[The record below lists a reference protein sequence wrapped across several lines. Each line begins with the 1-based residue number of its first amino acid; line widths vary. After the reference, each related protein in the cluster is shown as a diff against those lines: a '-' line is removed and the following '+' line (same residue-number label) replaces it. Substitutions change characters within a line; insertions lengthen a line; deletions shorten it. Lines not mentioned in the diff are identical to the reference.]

1 MFRRNSSRGAGP
13 GGGPGLSHS
22 CWVYQ
27 RGIVPRQ
34 EEPTARGWAP
44 GSCTIGSWLP
54 DQRLSQGPCQLPFP
68 SSWPISLE
76 VPPALSWQCTAE
88 AWG

>member
-34 EEPTARGWAP
+34 EAGGAR
-44 GSCTIGSWLP
+44 S
-54 DQRLSQGPCQLPFP
+54 QRLGPGVLHDRQLA
-68 SSWPISLE
+68 S
-76 VPPALSWQCTAE
+76 
-88 AWG
+88 